1 MPIGTPF
8 HSRTSALCTSHN
20 WRTWSGYLV
29 ASSYDVLH
37 DYEYHAIRN
46 AAALIDVSPLFKYDV
61 RGQDAL
67 RLVNRVITR
76 DAMKCAVGQ
85 AIYACLCD
93 AEGKVIQD
101 GTVFRLAEDH
111 YRFHLADPGLRWLKL
126 NAVGMEV
133 SIQEVSEQ
141 VAALALQG
149 PNSLRILQQVVDAKL
164 GQLRFFRFTFATVGG
179 VPAIISRTGYTGD
192 LGYEVWVAS
201 EHAERVWDV
210 LMEAGQG
217 FGIRPAGMLALD
229 VARLEA
235 GFILLEVDYIGVEKA
250 LNPSQKYTP
259 FEIGLGWT
267 VDLKKEHFVGLR
279 ELRKES
285 ERGASRQ
292 VVGLEID
299 LRDYEHLYQQVGLP
313 PQIPLTAWR
322 SAVPVYKETRQV
334 GHATTGAWSPILKKY
349 IALATVGKEYVEP
362 GTRVDFEVTVEYRRK
377 TVSATV
383 VKLPF
388 FDPPRKRAVFVS
400 PSET

>member
-46 AAALIDVSPLFKYDV
+46 AAALIDVSPLFKFDV

-85 AIYACLCD
+85 AIYTCLCD

-126 NAVGMEV
+126 SGVGMEV

-164 GQLRFFRFTFATVGG
+164 DQLRFFRFTFANVGG

-192 LGYEVWVAS
+192 LGYEVWVGS

-250 LNPSQKYTP
+250 LTPSQKYTP

-279 ELRKES
+279 ELRNES

-377 TVSATV
+377 IVSSIV

-388 FDPPRKRAVFVS
+388 FDPPRKRAVSGS
-400 PSET
+400 PGTV